1 VKYVTAYATSAGQ
14 SRPTL
19 TDGST
24 RETIANDCRV
34 AALGFMSGVAAGWDK
49 LDLALWLTGPYA
61 RATRHGKR
69 GERVAAVSGDREITE
84 DTVESLVTR
93 VRGQLIASLEKAALE
108 FGTLEFT
115 DEIVAR
121 GLVRKVVDADGR
133 DAWIPV
139 DAQRMRL
146 RDRLRALFTADYLN
160 APYTYAELFV
170 CHRCEAVVFDDHAKE
185 VGICGAHRMS
195 TRAPS
200 DTEAD
205 ATDASGIRPV
215 RAPRTTLARE
225 E

>member
-1 VKYVTAYATSAGQ
+1 MAYATGARQ
-14 SRPTL
+14 SRQTL
-19 TDGST
+19 ADGST
-24 RETIANDCRV
+24 RESLASDCRD

-61 RATRHGKR
+61 RATRHGKH
-69 GERVAAVSGDREITE
+69 GERVAAVSDEQEIADETIE
-84 DTVESLVTR
+84 ALVTR

-108 FGTLEFT
+108 FGSLEFA
-115 DEIVAR
+115 DEIVER
-121 GLVRKVVDADGR
+121 GLVRKVVDAEGR

-195 TRAPS
+195 SYAPS
-200 DTEAD
+200 EAN
-205 ATDASGIRPV
+205 ATDASGIRPL
-215 RAPRTTLARE
+215 RPPRKTLARE
-225 E
+225 G